1 MHDTIHII
9 QVVNNSLN
17 SEKQHLDPLRRN
29 SCNSYIANFAE
40 ISQDSQNRRQVI
52 FYRQCLWLLCSVVDR
67 GTSQDGRSFSAH
79 KYSAYHFKYS
89 RHSKNRRKKLSSVQ
103 IVEPDDMMT
112 LTASCGFTLIE
123 CAAEEYINFKND
135 KSPLPFFH

>member
-1 MHDTIHII
+1 
-9 QVVNNSLN
+9 
-17 SEKQHLDPLRRN
+17 
-29 SCNSYIANFAE
+29 
-40 ISQDSQNRRQVI
+40 
-52 FYRQCLWLLCSVVDR
+52 
-67 GTSQDGRSFSAH
+67 
-79 KYSAYHFKYS
+79 
-89 RHSKNRRKKLSSVQ
+89 VQ